1 VCKQIGLNGL
11 PLVKKGARILT
22 HCNTGSLA
30 TAQYGTALSII
41 YHAFEK
47 DNSIHVW
54 VDETRPLL
62 QGARLT
68 TWELDRANVPQTL
81 ITDSMAGFLM
91 KLGKVDMVIVGADR
105 IAANG
110 DTANKIGTYS
120 LSVLAKEHGIP
131 FYVAAPVSTF
141 DSATPDGNAIV
152 IEERDAKE
160 ITMIGD
166 VPITS
171 TKIPA
176 WNPAFD
182 VTPAANIT
190 AFITEKGIL
199 RAPFSDA
206 ISGLLK
212 K

>member
-1 VCKQIGLNGL
+1 
-11 PLVKKGARILT
+11 
-22 HCNTGSLA
+22 
-30 TAQYGTALSII
+30 
-41 YHAFEK
+41 
-47 DNSIHVW
+47 

-68 TWELDRANVPQTL
+68 TWELDRAKVPQTL

-152 IEERDAKE
+152 IEERDARE
-160 ITMIGD
+160 ITMLGD

-199 RAPFSDA
+199 KPPFSNA